1 MSSLMLN
8 NFVKRSKKL
17 NVASAGNLA
26 IIIIIIKVA
35 NDPCIVKFHLIMLL
49 LQMVHM
55 LPLL

>member
-8 NFVKRSKKL
+8 NFVKRFKKL

-35 NDPCIVKFHLIMLL
+35 NDPCIVKLHLIML